1 MRLLQAQ
8 RIIFLRIQNL
18 FSACWF
24 YLPIPT
30 KFCLRH
36 LANCCAS
43 FCCWVKPKKNRLETQ
58 IKDSAERKTY
68 LPKLLLIFAL
78 ALLLGIEGY
87 FGLKLHGLSEQQ
99 EQIKEDYSNIN
110 NITYGLFSVQQ
121 WKDNVAGI
129 VHKQVRNLK
138 MTKRQKKV
146 LQGEIE
152 QVLLVLIDKAE
163 ALVNKPKKTISGKIQ
178 KFAIKNFVN
187 SDSIK
192 AQVPGFA
199 RTIIAEV
206 DNPKNKRQLSSM
218 AIGEFNE
225 LAKEE
230 SLDSAFVAKTAAV
243 TAMYGRYKVNSTD
256 ELNKKLTATLG
267 EIRGKTYTYSF
278 IMLAC
283 ISVVLIL
290 WWVLRR
296 RRDLHV
302 TLFVMSLMFAF
313 ILLAVGLT
321 ASMIEVD
328 ARIRSLDF
336 VLLGE
341 HITFKDQVLFF
352 QSKSIM
358 DVVKV
363 LIGQPGIDSILVGV
377 LILAFSILFPVVKLS
392 STGIHLLGRKKLAE
406 NGIVKYFAFQS
417 GKWSMADVIVI
428 AILMAYI
435 GLNGLL
441 EGQLQALNIKNDSL
455 TILTTNNTALQPG
468 YIIFISFVLYGLL
481 LSTILKFITP
491 HDAH

>member
-1 MRLLQAQ
+1 M
-8 RIIFLRIQNL
+8 
-18 FSACWF
+18 
-24 YLPIPT
+24 
-30 KFCLRH
+30 
-36 LANCCAS
+36 
-43 FCCWVKPKKNRLETQ
+43 ETQ
-58 IKDSAERKTY
+58 EKHTKERKSF
-68 LPKLLLIFAL
+68 LPKLLLILAL
-78 ALLLGIEGY
+78 ALLLGAEGY
-87 FGLKLHGLSEQQ
+87 FGFRLHELSDQQ
-99 EQIKEDYSNIN
+99 EQIKKDYSGIN

-121 WKDNVAGI
+121 WKDNVSKI
-129 VHKQVRNLK
+129 VHHQVGNLK
-138 MTKRQKKV
+138 MTKKQKKV
-146 LQGEIE
+146 LQTEVE
-152 QVLLVLIDKAE
+152 QVLLALINKAE
-163 ALVNKPKKTISGKIQ
+163 ALVNKPKKTLSGKIQ

-199 RTIIAEV
+199 KKIIAEV
-206 DNPKNKRQLSSM
+206 DNPKNKKQLSKM

-225 LAKEE
+225 IANEE
-230 SLDSAFVAKTAAV
+230 KKDSAFVANAAAIKT
-243 TAMYGRYKVNSTD
+243 MYQKYQVSSTD
-256 ELNKKLTATLG
+256 VLNKKLVASLA
-267 EIRGKTYTYSF
+267 EIRTKTYGYSF
-278 IMLAC
+278 GMLAC
-283 ISVVLIL
+283 VVVVLGF
-290 WWVLRR
+290 WWGLRK

-302 TLFVMSLMFAF
+302 TLFVMSLFFAF

-341 HITFKDQVLFF
+341 HVMFKDQVLFF

-358 DVVKV
+358 DVVRV
-363 LIGQPGIDSILVGV
+363 LISQPGIDSILVGV
-377 LILAFSILFPVVKLS
+377 LILVFSILFPVVKLS
-392 STGIHLLGRKKLAE
+392 STGIHLLGNKRLAE
-406 NGIVKYFAFQS
+406 NGVIKYFAFQS

-468 YIIFISFVLYGLL
+468 YIIFISFVLYGLI